1 MWLIFKVARITIVP
15 EIQTDSPLIEWPISE
30 INLSMRVCMLHKTS
44 EKSFSLN
51 SYTEVLKR
59 KQWDS
64 DKVVQNKAS

>member
-1 MWLIFKVARITIVP
+1 MANIRN
-15 EIQTDSPLIEWPISE
+15 ES
-30 INLSMRVCMLHKTS
+30 INVSVCMLHKTS